1 MTAHDQTAE
10 SPPLKTADFAFLV
23 VLVAVVLAV
32 FYIGFRDFRETLK
45 VDDVRENAAQVVTW
59 LQEAQVA
66 REEGK
71 PLAPLAC
78 ARSGANGSPAPATA
92 AAAAAAP
99 VAAAA
104 APAPVAAAEGS
115 GAPAAGSAAP
125 APAAVAAQSP
135 APSARGPHWEACVSA
150 LRSAGQPFA
159 EFKNPLVADGLVFSS
174 KCDRGDLQTM
184 GSIVFEKGTAGINNG
199 QPIIVYTPIEPHES
213 IASEVLLRVKVCGRG
228 FVEFHVAELKF

>member
-32 FYIGFRDFRETLK
+32 FYIGFRDFKETLK

-78 ARSGANGSPAPATA
+78 ARGGANSSPAPATA
-92 AAAAAAP
+92 AAAAAEP

-104 APAPVAAAEGS
+104 APQA
-115 GAPAAGSAAP
+115 
-125 APAAVAAQSP
+125 P

-150 LRSAGQPFA
+150 LQSAGQPFA
-159 EFKNPLVADGLVFSS
+159 EFKNPLVADGLVFGN
-174 KCDRGDLQTM
+174 KCDRSDLKTM

-199 QPIIVYTPIEPHES
+199 QPIIVYTPIEPNES
-213 IASEVLLRVKVCGRG
+213 IASEVLLRVTVCGRG
-228 FVEFHVAELKF
+228 FVVFHVAELKF

>member
-99 VAAAA
+99 VAAA
-104 APAPVAAAEGS
+104 EGS
-115 GAPAAGSAAP
+115 GAPAP

-150 LRSAGQPFA
+150 LQSAGQPFA

>member
-32 FYIGFRDFRETLK
+32 FYIGFRDFKETLK

-78 ARSGANGSPAPATA
+78 ARGGANSSPAPATA
-92 AAAAAAP
+92 AAAAT
-99 VAAAA
+99 
-104 APAPVAAAEGS
+104 VAAAEGN
-115 GAPAAGSAAP
+115 GAPAAGSSAPALASAAP
-125 APAAVAAQSP
+125 QAPAQ
-135 APSARGPHWEACVSA
+135 SARGAHWETCLSA
-150 LRSAGQPFA
+150 LQSAGQPFA
-159 EFKNPLVADGLVFSS
+159 EMKNPLVPDGLSFSN
-174 KCDRGDLQTM
+174 KCDRGDLKTM
-184 GSIVFEKGTAGINNG
+184 GSIVIEKGTAGINNG
-199 QPIIVYTPIEPHES
+199 QPIIVYTAIEPNES

>member
-10 SPPLKTADFAFLV
+10 SPPLKIADFAFLV

-71 PLAPLAC
+71 PVAPLAC
-78 ARSGANGSPAPATA
+78 ARSGTNSSPAPATA
-92 AAAAAAP
+92 AAAAP
-99 VAAAA
+99 AAA

-115 GAPAAGSAAP
+115 GAPAAGAAAP
-125 APAAVAAQSP
+125 AAAAAAPQAP

-150 LRSAGQPFA
+150 LQSAGQPFA
-159 EFKNPLVADGLVFSS
+159 EFKNPLVADGLVFGN
-174 KCDRGDLQTM
+174 KCDRSELKTM

-213 IASEVLLRVKVCGRG
+213 IASEVLLRVTVCGRG
-228 FVEFHVAELKF
+228 FTVFHVAELKF